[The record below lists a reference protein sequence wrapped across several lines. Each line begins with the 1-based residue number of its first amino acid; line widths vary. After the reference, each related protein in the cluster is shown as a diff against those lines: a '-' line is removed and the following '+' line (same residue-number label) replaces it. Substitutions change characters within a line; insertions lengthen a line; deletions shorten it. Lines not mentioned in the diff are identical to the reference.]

1 MCRVRNLLAKFCEFS
16 VYKVIASHPHKPKIR
31 NISPKFS
38 KLAKGGAELIDIIP
52 PHMSSAGREGTYPR
66 SEGTF
71 ADLTPIGDFMRRG
84 GGGGGSPL
92 KFGSCVRC
100 RQTA

>member
-38 KLAKGGAELIDIIP
+38 KLAKGGAELTHHTIP
-52 PHMSSAGREGTYPR
+52 KAV
-66 SEGTF
+66 
-71 ADLTPIGDFMRRG
+71 DLTDAKLRTDEDHSFYIGV
-84 GGGGGSPL
+84 L
-92 KFGSCVRC
+92 KKKINWRM
-100 RQTA
+100 